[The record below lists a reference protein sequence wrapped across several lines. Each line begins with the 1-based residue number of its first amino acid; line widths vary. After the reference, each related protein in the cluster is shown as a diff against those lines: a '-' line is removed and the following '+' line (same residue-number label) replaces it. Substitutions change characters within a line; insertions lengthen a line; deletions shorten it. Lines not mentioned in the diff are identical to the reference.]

1 MQKLIFA
8 FSRSFRYNH
17 KMAIEIRNYIEH
29 TILKPEA
36 TSQEVKKVVQEA
48 IDNRFLG
55 VCVNPNF
62 VALAHDTIELSASHK
77 PKIVTVVN
85 FPLGANKVETT
96 VAQTKQAIEEG
107 ADEIDTVIN
116 LGALKAGDYEKVGSD
131 IQKTKEACGTKPLKV
146 ILETDLLTK
155 DEITKACKICVGAE
169 ADFVK
174 TSTGFVKGGVGA
186 KVEDV
191 ALMYGIVHPFGLN
204 VKASGGIKTKEQAL
218 ALIEAGATRLG
229 ASSGIE
235 LIK

>member
-1 MQKLIFA
+1 
-8 FSRSFRYNH
+8 
-17 KMAIEIRNYIEH
+17 MAIEIRNYIEH

-36 TSQEVKKVVQEA
+36 TTAEVKQVVQEA
-48 IDNRFLG
+48 IDNKFFG
-55 VCVNPNF
+55 VCINPNF
-62 VALAHDTIELSASHK
+62 VELAHDTIELSASHK

-116 LGALKAGDYEKVGSD
+116 LGALKSKDYDKVGDD
-131 IQKTKEACGTKPLKV
+131 IKKTKEACADKPLKV

-155 DEITKACKICVGAE
+155 DEIVKASEICAKSG

-186 KVEDV
+186 QVEDV
-191 ALMYGIVHPFGLN
+191 ALMYEIVSPFGLN
-204 VKASGGIKTKEQAL
+204 VKASGGIKTREQAL

-235 LIK
+235 LVKE

>member
-1 MQKLIFA
+1 
-8 FSRSFRYNH
+8 
-17 KMAIEIRNYIEH
+17 MAIEIRNYIEH

-36 TSQEVKKVVQEA
+36 TSQEVKKVIQEA
-48 IDNRFLG
+48 IDNRFFG

-62 VALAHDTIELSASHK
+62 VALAHDMIELSASHK

-116 LGALKAGDYEKVGSD
+116 LGALKDKDYERVGDD
-131 IQKTKEACGTKPLKV
+131 IKKTKKACGTTPLKV

-155 DEITKACKICVGAE
+155 DEIATASEICAKSG

-174 TSTGFVKGGVGA
+174 TSTGFVKGGEGA

-191 ALMYGIVHPFGLN
+191 ELMYKIVSPFGLN

>member
-1 MQKLIFA
+1 MT
-8 FSRSFRYNH
+8 
-17 KMAIEIRNYIEH
+17 IEIRNYIEH

-36 TSQEVKKVVQEA
+36 TEAEVKKVVQEA

-55 VCVNPNF
+55 VCINPNF
-62 VALAHDTIELSASHK
+62 VMLACEMILLAEHK

-85 FPLGANKVETT
+85 FPLGSNRVETT

-107 ADEIDTVIN
+107 ADEIDIVIN
-116 LGALKAGDYEKVGSD
+116 LGALKGKDYARVEDD
-131 IQKTKEACGTKPLKV
+131 IKKTKAACGDKPLKV

-155 DEITKACKICVGAE
+155 EEIAKASEICVKSG
-169 ADFVK
+169 ADFIK

-186 KVEDV
+186 IVENI
-191 ALMYGIVHPFGLN
+191 ALMKKFCPN

-229 ASSGIE
+229 ASSGLE
-235 LIK
+235 LIKE